1 MSANPFLARI
11 ERQGVLRGV
20 HKVILGVLE
29 DRFGTVPEE
38 LREQVRRITDE
49 ERLRVLR
56 RNAALCGS
64 LQAFQEQMDLAP
76 VSTGG

>member
-49 ERLRVLR
+49 ERLRALR
-56 RNAALCGS
+56 
-64 LQAFQEQMDLAP
+64 
-76 VSTGG
+76 